1 MKRWYLWMLLMLMV
15 LLIGCNSIS
24 EPLNSQSMTGYV
36 MDREGERILVVDDEA
51 QDFSSTGG
59 VSEFYNAIWF
69 SKAPSEIKEGDFV
82 KVWFDMVAESYPGQS
97 EAIKV
102 EVVEQEKPK
111 GANLTKSEA
120 LHKLLTSDEFKKDL
134 YGVSSIEY
142 NEKEDTW
149 NIALKN
155 LLDDTSKPVSFIVV
169 DN

>member
-1 MKRWYLWMLLMLMV
+1 MKKWYLLMLLV
-15 LLIGCNSIS
+15 LMALLVGCNSKN
-24 EPLNSQSMTGYV
+24 ENPDSQSMTGYV
-36 MDREGERILVVDDEA
+36 MDKEGERILIVDDDT

-59 VSEFYNAIWF
+59 VKEFYNAIWF
-69 SKAPSEIKEGDFV
+69 SEAPSEIREGDFV
-82 KVWFDMVAESYPGQS
+82 EVWFDMVAESFPGQS
-97 EAIKV
+97 QAIKV

-111 GANLTKSEA
+111 GADLTKSEA

-134 YGVSSIEY
+134 YGVSSIKY

-155 LLDDTSKPVSFIVV
+155 LLDDTSKPVSFTVV

>member
-1 MKRWYLWMLLMLMV
+1 MKKWYLLMLLV
-15 LLIGCNSIS
+15 LMALLAGCNSKN
-24 EPLNSQSMTGYV
+24 ENPDSQSMTGYV
-36 MDREGERILVVDDEA
+36 MDKEGERILIVDDDT

-59 VSEFYNAIWF
+59 VKEFYNAIWF
-69 SKAPSEIKEGDFV
+69 SEAPSEIREGDFV
-82 KVWFDMVAESYPGQS
+82 EVWFDMGAESFPGQS
-97 EAIKV
+97 QAIKV

-111 GANLTKSEA
+111 GADLTKSEA

-134 YGVSSIEY
+134 YGVSSIKY

-155 LLDDTSKPVSFIVV
+155 LLDDTSKPVSFTVV